1 MRCCSG
7 LWLVV
12 ALCAAS
18 AACKTGGAEV
28 RAQTA
33 PPPAATAG
41 ASITAQQPRA
51 AEEKKHIES
60 ALSARRMKIWGE
72 VRVILKSKHA
82 PLPPLEK
89 QETESKA
96 EPHATVVNA
105 TPYGLTI
112 WLAGPCLQKL
122 ELPPQ
127 SEKSVVFCA
136 GAYVVAA
143 QVSATT
149 FLPLVRENQNFEVG
163 VRYTLRIQVQRTPT
177 TTRTKR
183 WVQ

>member
-1 MRCCSG
+1 MRCG
-7 LWLVV
+7 NRFLLVV
-12 ALCAAS
+12 ALGVTGI
-18 AACKTGGAEV
+18 ACQTGSPEKRPTA
-28 RAQTA
+28 A
-33 PPPAATAG
+33 PPPTTASGDGAAAPPEQARDTKRID
-41 ASITAQQPRA
+41 S
-51 AEEKKHIES
+51 E
-60 ALSARRMKIWGE
+60 LSARRMKIWGE

-89 QETESKA
+89 RSTASKA
-96 EPHATVVNA
+96 DPSATVINA

-143 QVSATT
+143 RVSAAT
-149 FLPLVRENQNFEVG
+149 FLPLVRENQTFEVG

-177 TTRTKR
+177 VTRTKR